1 MNYLKGI
8 PITHNGIFIYDLD
21 INNSNILNYLNI
33 SFFNNIEKDE
43 AEHSYITKS
52 RSVLNDL
59 PDLKNEISQAI
70 NHLIND
76 TLKTKAEFTIYNS
89 WGTQTLPN
97 GFSSSHTHSNS
108 WISGVYYPS
117 SNENFKIKFYNDYLN
132 QFYSIP
138 SEHNIYN
145 TKEWL
150 ITPKENQLILFFS
163 NLRHKI
169 LFNKSNEKR
178 YSIAFNVLPNGNF
191 GVGDSE
197 VNFNIS

>member
-59 PDLKNEISQAI
+59 PDLKNEISKAI
-70 NHLIND
+70 NHLINEV
-76 TLKTKAEFTIYNS
+76 LKTKADFSIYSS

-117 SNENFKIKFYNDYLN
+117 SNENFNIKVYNDYLN

-178 YSIAFNVLPNGNF
+178 YSIAFNVLPTGNF